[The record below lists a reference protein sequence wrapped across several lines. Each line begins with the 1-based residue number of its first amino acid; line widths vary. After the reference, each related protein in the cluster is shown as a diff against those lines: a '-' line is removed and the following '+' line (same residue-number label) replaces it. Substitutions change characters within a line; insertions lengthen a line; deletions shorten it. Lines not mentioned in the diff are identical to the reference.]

1 MLERLQE
8 ETQLT
13 FTLENHLSSEPAGG
27 IRTALYRIAQEALVN
42 VKKHAAA
49 STVSVELRSVGA
61 GCRVRI
67 QDDGKGFD
75 MEVTDSKPGHLGLVS
90 MRERAQIAGGWW
102 LIRSPAD
109 GGTVVEFWLPF
120 EAETASAVNG
130 QPKVLG

>member
-1 MLERLQE
+1 
-8 ETQLT
+8 
-13 FTLENHLSSEPAGG
+13 
-27 IRTALYRIAQEALVN
+27 
-42 VKKHAAA
+42 
-49 STVSVELRSVGA
+49 
-61 GCRVRI
+61 
-67 QDDGKGFD
+67 